1 MGMTDLQFKSY
12 VRKLISML
20 DDAAD
25 KETKEEILAIVNKL
39 RKELTEDV
47 QGCPPPPG
55 GGFFVPPRPAVG
67 GQRALR
73 ERAGR
78 RFGRPPSKAR
88 PVRGGLWRTPA
99 LCAGRP
105 YLT

>member
-25 KETKEEILAIVNKL
+25 KETKEEILAIVNKP

-47 QGCPPPPG
+47 QG
-55 GGFFVPPRPAVG
+55 
-67 GQRALR
+67 
-73 ERAGR
+73 
-78 RFGRPPSKAR
+78 
-88 PVRGGLWRTPA
+88 
-99 LCAGRP
+99 
-105 YLT
+105 